1 MFFLKQDFY
10 FLGEEKIGQN
20 REEIVLKQRE
30 TGLERD
36 DSA

>member
-20 REEIVLKQRE
+20 HEKSVLKQRE
-30 TGLERD
+30 TGLERE
-36 DSA
+36 DST

>member
-20 REEIVLKQRE
+20 HEKIVLKQRE
-30 TGLERD
+30 TRLERD
-36 DSA
+36 DST